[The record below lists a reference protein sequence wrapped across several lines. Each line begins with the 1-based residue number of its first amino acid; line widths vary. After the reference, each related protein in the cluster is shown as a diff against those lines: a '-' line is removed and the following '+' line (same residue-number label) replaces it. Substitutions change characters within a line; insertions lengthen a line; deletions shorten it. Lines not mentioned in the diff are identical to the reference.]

1 MRTVSAIIGSLV
13 ALALLTV
20 PALANNSGAQ
30 HADDKSAPSECHSL
44 QKGPAGA
51 WIEIPCQELGS
62 PAQTEHKASSRSA
75 EQTSH

>member
-1 MRTVSAIIGSLV
+1 MRTVSAILASLA

-20 PALANNSGAQ
+20 PALAKGSDAQ
-30 HADDKSAPSECHSL
+30 QADDKAAPSECHSL
-44 QKGPAGA
+44 QKGPGGA

-62 PAQTEHKASSRSA
+62 PARTEHKTSSRSA